1 MLPISSLLKYEA
13 RVLAIGYYNDTHQWV
28 PVFERN
34 RPSDVRIDSQDGVA
48 YIVRYRRADYGPLL
62 ECSLEYFIRHGLPV
76 NV

>member
-1 MLPISSLLKYEA
+1 MIPLSSLLKYET
-13 RVLAIGYYNDTHQWV
+13 RVVSIGYYDQNTKWV
-28 PVFERN
+28 SVFERN
-34 RPSDVRIDSQDGVA
+34 RPSDVRIDPQDGVA